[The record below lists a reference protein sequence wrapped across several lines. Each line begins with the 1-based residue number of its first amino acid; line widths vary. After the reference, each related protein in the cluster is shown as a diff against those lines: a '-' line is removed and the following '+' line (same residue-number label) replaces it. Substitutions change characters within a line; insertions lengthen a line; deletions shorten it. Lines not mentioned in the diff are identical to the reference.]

1 MKGEISID
9 ARAYLSEN
17 GFFAYNLEGGYGK
30 WLIQTME
37 EDDDKPDCAAI
48 ELSIRKKFHK
58 QIFSKFTKAINE
70 YQLLKE
76 GDKVAVCIS
85 GGKDSMLMAKLFQ
98 ELQRRSSR
106 LVYSAFQSLYF
117 LLPIKRVLIWEHSLL
132 LQLNSWYRQ
141 RRQRVQL
148 LQCVPVHLDGISRW
162 RNCRGLLPW
171 MDFPVRFQDALDV
184 CRLLLSV
191 RISGSSL

>member
-1 MKGEISID
+1 MHEHIF
-9 ARAYLSEN
+9 AEN

-37 EDDDKPDCAAI
+37 EVDDKPDCAAI

-85 GGKDSMLMAKLFQ
+85 GGKDSMLMAKLFRNYKDIVN
-98 ELQRRSSR
+98 LT
-106 LVYSAFQSLYF
+106 LNLYF
-117 LLPIKRVLIWEHSLL
+117 WLWIRDIIRPTVK
-132 LQLNSWYRQ
+132 
-141 RRQRVQL
+141 
-148 LQCVPVHLDGISRW
+148 
-162 RNCRGLLPW
+162 
-171 MDFPVRFQDALDV
+171 
-184 CRLLLSV
+184 
-191 RISGSSL
+191 